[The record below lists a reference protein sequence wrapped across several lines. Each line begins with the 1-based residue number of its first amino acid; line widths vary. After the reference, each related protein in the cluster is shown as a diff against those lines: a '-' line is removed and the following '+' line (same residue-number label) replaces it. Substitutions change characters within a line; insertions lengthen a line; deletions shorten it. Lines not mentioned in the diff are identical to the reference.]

1 MLASWIV
8 DEMKDA
14 DLPDKRLNDRL
25 NAILNQLA
33 GKPTASIPAAC
44 GGYAEMMGAYR
55 FFNNKKVDFENVL
68 QPHIE
73 ATTRRIAEHPVV
85 ILAQDTTEI
94 DLTRPEQQ
102 VVGAGPLD
110 GNTRRGFFLHP
121 LMGFTPDGTPLG
133 TIYAEAWTRNDGPK
147 TPKSQRR
154 DKLKHTAIEEKESM
168 RWLETYRHGVLSLFA
183 D

>member
-1 MLASWIV
+1 MLASWIL
-8 DEMKDA
+8 DEMKEA

-25 NAILNQLA
+25 KVVLDQLA

-55 FFNNKKVDFENVL
+55 FFKNEKVGFENVL

-73 ATTRRIAEHPVV
+73 ATTSRIAEHPVV

-102 VVGAGPLD
+102 VVGAGPLSGD
-110 GNTRRGFFLHP
+110 TRRGLFLHP
-121 LMGFTPDGTPLG
+121 LIGFTPDGTPLG
-133 TIYAEAWTRNDGPK
+133 VVYAEAWTRHDGPR
-147 TPKSQRR
+147 TPEVS
-154 DKLKHTAIEEKESM
+154 T
-168 RWLETYRHGVLSLFA
+168 
-183 D
+183 